1 MSPSILH
8 YDPLHFDHDWTR
20 LGQIPNLSRTEPR
33 FYRGIVFI
41 NQTFK
46 ASPGSRYKLTDA
58 RLATAWAV
66 HSLSPGRL
74 VASTDILRVFAVIAL
89 IFIEY
94 IQDHKIANLD
104 FTPVFIK
111 RTIFCVVKY
120 FAISNECQWIGFWMK
135 ILFPRRRWP
144 INPWFSK
151 VVISW
156 CDVTH
161 FSCYQGCLRQNGS
174 NQS

>member
-8 YDPLHFDHDWTR
+8 YDPLHSDHDWLTR
-20 LGQIPNLSRTEPR
+20 LPGQIPNLSRTQPR

-46 ASPGSRYKLTDA
+46 ASPGSRYKLPDA

-111 RTIFCVVKY
+111 RTIF
-120 FAISNECQWIGFWMK
+120 
-135 ILFPRRRWP
+135 
-144 INPWFSK
+144 
-151 VVISW
+151 
-156 CDVTH
+156 
-161 FSCYQGCLRQNGS
+161 
-174 NQS
+174 